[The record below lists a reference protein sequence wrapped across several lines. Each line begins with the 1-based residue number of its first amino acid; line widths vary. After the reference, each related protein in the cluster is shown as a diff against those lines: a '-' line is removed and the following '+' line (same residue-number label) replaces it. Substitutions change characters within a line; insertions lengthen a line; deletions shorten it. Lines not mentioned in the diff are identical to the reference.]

1 MDEKLLQALEEA
13 FAEPLFLERLSEE
26 GAPGP
31 RPDAQAW
38 GRLLEPL
45 LPTKERVRCADV
57 VEQCRVLLEQEAQAP
72 REGWLFYI
80 SRVAVSLAFPEE
92 IDHTPAQRG
101 AALTFLQALRVLL
114 DRERQVLPFDSS
126 RDFAFCTREELR
138 SSDRREEYRT
148 FLNAWRGDC
157 VYETMRLSAETTPF
171 STLEHIAGVHHVA
184 MTMARELRAA
194 GGEVDLAMVSAS
206 AACHDIGKFGCR
218 TGERVPYL
226 HYYYTDQWCT
236 RRNLPDVGHIAA
248 NHSTWDLELENL
260 SAENLLLIYA
270 DFRVKQEKDDSGRER
285 THIYTLEQSY
295 DVILSKLD
303 NVDDAKRRRYA
314 FVYAKLCDFQEYL
327 QDLGVDVTLEGH
339 PTAPVRRPDAALLS
353 HEETVRAFRL
363 LAVEHNL
370 HLMHRFSHERLFAN
384 VLEAARSEKA
394 WSRVRAYVSILEEYF
409 TYLTAAQ
416 KAQSLSFLYELLMD
430 REGDIRRQAA
440 ALIGRIIA
448 CFNAGYQKELP
459 KTAAPSSAQQTQF
472 ALWAR
477 YLDLMIYPDHKLTDP
492 QKSHIHYTMKITV
505 QTVLTDCSPAD
516 APRFMEGIRRYY
528 DTPCLTD
535 REAALALTDTLC
547 YLPPELCGEDWE
559 RLTEFA
565 AVQLDRNDLVLQAA
579 AMRFF
584 HRVVQALPPEHPAAV
599 RAGALAR
606 ELDCSGSP
614 ALLYLQAC
622 ILRSLGES
630 GEAQMEQL
638 SRREVVS
645 DIFVDNLKNATHWV
659 LKAVNIELLTEQ
671 VLRGERENLLH
682 IAAHFGNLLK
692 VSDAIVVRYNA
703 GGSLLQIADRLSFD
717 QRNEV
722 AVEMAK
728 GLEVGQYE
736 YSKYI
741 PQCLGEFILH
751 LRPTE
756 LDEML
761 DRLAHLM
768 GNSSDTTVSA
778 ALTTVGVSLEHY
790 GVYGER
796 FGETPEVLN
805 ARRERMAGMLLK
817 GLSSYRETVRQEAMW
832 VIGRELFGSQTL
844 TFWEKTELFTLM
856 ADKMLFLFIEHR
868 EGELTYFYRAAAL
881 SHIYRFIVEHQI
893 LEGPFRFEERLPVA
907 FFPGTF
913 DPFTLSHK
921 GIVREIRDLGFEV
934 YLAVDE
940 FSWSKKAQPSL
951 IRRQIVSMSVA
962 DEFHVRLFPLDIP
975 VNIANP
981 QDLLRLRALFPGRE
995 LYLAVGSDVVE
1006 GASSYKKPPEHGSV
1020 HSLNHIVFR
1029 RASSIHGDSRGDEV
1043 DLGCITGKVLQLR
1056 LPTHLED
1063 ISSTRIR
1070 ENVDMNRDISN
1081 LIDPVVEEFIYQN
1094 SLYLRE
1100 PQYKPLMEGNPLRFR
1115 KVERP
1120 TPDLLRRL
1128 GAAVGLSGRRVEAI
1142 SREYLGFATILRTT
1156 GDNPQTLGFA
1166 TGRLISSTELRSA
1179 LGSLR
1184 LADYVRS
1191 RTAGRILLLSG
1202 MYAAREAG
1210 DWDVKQLLLTEV
1222 LSDSMAQ
1229 DCTYA
1234 LYCPADGEL
1243 TEEAED
1249 ALWRQGFL
1257 RIPDME
1263 DEKPLLLVDMR
1274 SPVAVMQNIETT
1286 IKPPF
1291 STAPAV
1297 LSAIRKAYRRFQEAL
1312 CTLYPGTLILSL
1324 NTTVIHHRL
1333 VERITERNGVPPMPT
1348 HPRTLGPEMCVPF
1361 GKLLRGHAVPNTVTK
1376 TIHTD
1381 KVYSPDLHEKTIE
1394 AFPYYAPLESQVRT
1408 VRSFERPVILV
1419 DDMMHTGDRIRV
1431 LEPMAREAG
1440 VHISQVLVGL
1450 LSGRGRDLID
1460 ERQLPV
1466 DAIYFVPDLRAWYV
1480 ESSFYP
1486 FIGGDT
1492 VRRDQWSVPGLL
1504 PSINM
1509 ILPYTCPRFL
1519 RVCGREP
1526 AFRFS
1531 RTCLENSRDILLA
1544 LEAEYR
1550 SQFGRNLTL
1559 SRLSEAVILP
1569 LCPDKGSCMS
1579 YDPNLAASVYLENDL
1594 AALMRMRNLFLE
1606 EL

>member
-31 RPDAQAW
+31 GPDAQAW
-38 GRLLEPL
+38 GQLLEPL

-138 SSDRREEYRT
+138 GSDRREEYRT

-528 DTPCLTD
+528 DTPDLKD

-565 AVQLDRNDLVLQAA
+565 AVQLGRNDLVLQAA

-881 SHIYRFIVEHQI
+881 SHIYRFIVDHQI
-893 LEGPFRFEERLPVA
+893 
-907 FFPGTF
+907 
-913 DPFTLSHK
+913 
-921 GIVREIRDLGFEV
+921 
-934 YLAVDE
+934 
-940 FSWSKKAQPSL
+940 
-951 IRRQIVSMSVA
+951 
-962 DEFHVRLFPLDIP
+962 
-975 VNIANP
+975 
-981 QDLLRLRALFPGRE
+981 
-995 LYLAVGSDVVE
+995 GSDPS
-1006 GASSYKKPPEHGSV
+1006 GLKQRRRWPFSPGPSTPSPCAT
-1020 HSLNHIVFR
+1020 
-1029 RASSIHGDSRGDEV
+1029 RASSGRSGIWALR
-1043 DLGCITGKVLQLR
+1043 CIWRWTSSPGPR
-1056 LPTHLED
+1056 RPSPPWFGGRSCPCPWRT
-1063 ISSTRIR
+1063 SST
-1070 ENVDMNRDISN
+1070 STSS
-1081 LIDPVVEEFIYQN
+1081 PA
-1094 SLYLRE
+1094 
-1100 PQYKPLMEGNPLRFR
+1100 
-1115 KVERP
+1115 
-1120 TPDLLRRL
+1120 T
-1128 GAAVGLSGRRVEAI
+1128 
-1142 SREYLGFATILRTT
+1142 SR
-1156 GDNPQTLGFA
+1156 
-1166 TGRLISSTELRSA
+1166 
-1179 LGSLR
+1179 
-1184 LADYVRS
+1184 
-1191 RTAGRILLLSG
+1191 
-1202 MYAAREAG
+1202 
-1210 DWDVKQLLLTEV
+1210 
-1222 LSDSMAQ
+1222 
-1229 DCTYA
+1229 
-1234 LYCPADGEL
+1234 
-1243 TEEAED
+1243 
-1249 ALWRQGFL
+1249 
-1257 RIPDME
+1257 
-1263 DEKPLLLVDMR
+1263 
-1274 SPVAVMQNIETT
+1274 
-1286 IKPPF
+1286 
-1291 STAPAV
+1291 
-1297 LSAIRKAYRRFQEAL
+1297 
-1312 CTLYPGTLILSL
+1312 
-1324 NTTVIHHRL
+1324 
-1333 VERITERNGVPPMPT
+1333 
-1348 HPRTLGPEMCVPF
+1348 
-1361 GKLLRGHAVPNTVTK
+1361 
-1376 TIHTD
+1376 
-1381 KVYSPDLHEKTIE
+1381 
-1394 AFPYYAPLESQVRT
+1394 
-1408 VRSFERPVILV
+1408 
-1419 DDMMHTGDRIRV
+1419 
-1431 LEPMAREAG
+1431 
-1440 VHISQVLVGL
+1440 
-1450 LSGRGRDLID
+1450 
-1460 ERQLPV
+1460 
-1466 DAIYFVPDLRAWYV
+1466 
-1480 ESSFYP
+1480 
-1486 FIGGDT
+1486 
-1492 VRRDQWSVPGLL
+1492 
-1504 PSINM
+1504 
-1509 ILPYTCPRFL
+1509 
-1519 RVCGREP
+1519 
-1526 AFRFS
+1526 
-1531 RTCLENSRDILLA
+1531 
-1544 LEAEYR
+1544 
-1550 SQFGRNLTL
+1550 
-1559 SRLSEAVILP
+1559 
-1569 LCPDKGSCMS
+1569 
-1579 YDPNLAASVYLENDL
+1579 
-1594 AALMRMRNLFLE
+1594 
-1606 EL
+1606 